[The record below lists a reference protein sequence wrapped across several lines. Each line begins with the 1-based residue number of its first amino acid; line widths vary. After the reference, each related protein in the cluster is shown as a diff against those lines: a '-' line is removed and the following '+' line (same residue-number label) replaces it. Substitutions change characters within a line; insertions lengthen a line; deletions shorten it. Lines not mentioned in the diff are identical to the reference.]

1 MTIGPVTPFLFLILI
16 CLLVPNTY
24 SSIVDAVDGL
34 FSQVEKYSFGSEG
47 VVAKFSV
54 PVIKE
59 SLAKGLNAGM
69 SSNPIAKTRNAVVG
83 AMRAVISSYDGDKE
97 KLTVADLI
105 ALELGKALGGVNVLA
120 DGKKVTTT
128 YYEVDGC
135 GSLINTTEEYDKDK
149 NVTSL
154 MWTIP
159 LGTVS

>member
-69 SSNPIAKTRNAVVG
+69 SSNPS
-83 AMRAVISSYDGDKE
+83 RASEV
-97 KLTVADLI
+97 L
-105 ALELGKALGGVNVLA
+105 LER
-120 DGKKVTTT
+120 
-128 YYEVDGC
+128 
-135 GSLINTTEEYDKDK
+135 
-149 NVTSL
+149 
-154 MWTIP
+154 
-159 LGTVS
+159 